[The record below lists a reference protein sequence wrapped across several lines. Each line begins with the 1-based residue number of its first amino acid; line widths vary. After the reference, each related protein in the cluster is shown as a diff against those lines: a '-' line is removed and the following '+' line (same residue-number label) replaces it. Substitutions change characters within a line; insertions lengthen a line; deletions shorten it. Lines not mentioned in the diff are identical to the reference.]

1 MRRVYIQI
9 IDPINGTYISAR
21 HEYLN
26 AHMQVVESTL
36 RQYGIRSSDCTLK
49 TVSNIGKEV
58 PGMPKYSLYQ
68 GLVNDTSKLVNITVV
83 G

>member
-1 MRRVYIQI
+1 
-9 IDPINGTYISAR
+9 
-21 HEYLN
+21 
-26 AHMQVVESTL
+26 MQVVESTL